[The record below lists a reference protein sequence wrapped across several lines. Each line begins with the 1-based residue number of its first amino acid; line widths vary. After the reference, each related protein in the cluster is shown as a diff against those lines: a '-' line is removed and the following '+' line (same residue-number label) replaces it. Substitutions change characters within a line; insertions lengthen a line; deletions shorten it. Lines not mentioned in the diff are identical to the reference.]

1 MASQNYSPNYA
12 LDVTTREDILSNIAN
27 STDEWYRIDDIVRNI
42 EGTAKRCIKE
52 DLTCHIP
59 FLGTFKHNLKCCYK
73 RNKDKIWAAKA
84 VLDPVEFIVFKKTV
98 LRQAVAEE
106 LEARRYKA
114 ILPAEINKN
123 KDWYKYLLSKYPKW
137 QADGFMVL
145 FPDNFTPPIGYNIDN
160 EKV

>member
-1 MASQNYSPNYA
+1 MKYKTYSPNYA
-12 LDVTTREDILSNIAN
+12 LDNTTREDILGTIAN

-42 EGTAKRCIKE
+42 EGTAKKCIQN

-59 FLGTFKHNLKCCYK
+59 FLGTFKHNFKRCYTE
-73 RNKDKIWAAKA
+73 NKDKILAAKQ
-84 VLDPVEFIVFKKTV
+84 VLDPVEYINFKRLI
-98 LRQAVAEE
+98 LRTAVAEE
-106 LEARRYKA
+106 IEKRRYKA

-123 KDWYKYLLSKYPKW
+123 KDWYKYLLTKFPKW